1 MSTVPKTPAPK
12 PQTTYTVRWKGAVV
26 GTKGNTSV
34 RYAHAV
40 IGQLHEATVRKWA
53 YAAPGKDKQY
63 RELFNWYEEVVRGGP
78 SLPAFDREF
87 REFAKARV
95 ADGFAAFAAQYRKR
109 RIEWFEQL
117 NKDGGPFGVSVIKW
131 CRPGEVEKT
140 KTDRNVLDYS
150 PANELAADETN
161 QWTFDWTKVVP
172 VETETTIPVAQRF
185 TKLPK
190 KAQREL
196 LGLVCD
202 KMIER
207 QAWGEIAGLLT
218 AYLESDDPLITKL
231 LDGRQ

>member
-1 MSTVPKTPAPK
+1 M
-12 PQTTYTVRWKGAVV
+12 
-26 GTKGNTSV
+26 
-34 RYAHAV
+34 
-40 IGQLHEATVRKWA
+40 
-53 YAAPGKDKQY
+53 
-63 RELFNWYEEVVRGGP
+63 
-78 SLPAFDREF
+78 
-87 REFAKARV
+87 
-95 ADGFAAFAAQYRKR
+95 
-109 RIEWFEQL
+109 
-117 NKDGGPFGVSVIKW
+117 IKW

-218 AYLESDDPLITKL
+218 AYLETDDPLEL
-231 LDGRQ
+231 LGGRQ

>member
-1 MSTVPKTPAPK
+1 MTKASR

-34 RYAHAV
+34 RYTHAV
-40 IGQLHEATVRKWA
+40 IGQLHESTVRKWA

-63 RELFNWYEEVVRGGP
+63 RELYNWYEEVVRGGP
-78 SLPAFDREF
+78 SLPFDREY
-87 REFAKARV
+87 REFARARV
-95 ADGFAAFAAQYRKR
+95 ANGFAAFADQYRKR

-117 NKDGGPFGVSVIKW
+117 SKDRAPFEVSVIKW
-131 CRPGEVEKT
+131 CRPREAEKT
-140 KTDRNVLDYS
+140 KTNRYVLDYS
-150 PANELAADETN
+150 LSDELAADETN

-218 AYLESDDPLITKL
+218 AYLEGDDPLIMKL
-231 LDGRQ
+231 LGGRQ